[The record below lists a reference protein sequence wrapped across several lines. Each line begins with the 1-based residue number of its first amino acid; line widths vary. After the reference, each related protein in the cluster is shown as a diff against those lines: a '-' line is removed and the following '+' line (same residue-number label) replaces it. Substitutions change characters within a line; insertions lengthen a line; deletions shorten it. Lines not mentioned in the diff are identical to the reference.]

1 MKNLFPII
9 FNKKINKENN
19 YNQIINKLNK
29 KKINLAYLLL
39 PILAYTIII
48 FVAFQKKENAS
59 YYNGLPVNYVYSCYA
74 YDTSTP
80 NKAVAVSKYV
90 FIAKI
95 NNILRTDYFN
105 PTEVKKFI
113 FKKTIYHP
121 YTVYD
126 VDVIYNLKGELVN
139 DVELTHFGGIN
150 KDQKSYT
157 FDASNNGFK
166 FLNDGE
172 YYIVLASTF
181 YYNDSL
187 IITGSNEDSL
197 IPLGNIDDDVMN
209 DILNNKEVD
218 AKYNYVVNKINEY
231 KLAIKNE
238 ELPNDNSSILDDL
251 LNKISKYDVNY
262 KN

>member
-9 FNKKINKENN
+9 FNEKIKKESN

-29 KKINLAYLLL
+29 KSINFAYILL
-39 PILAYTIII
+39 PILTCILLVFILS
-48 FVAFQKKENAS
+48 QKDNKNL
-59 YYNGLPVNYVYSCYA
+59 YNGLPVSYTFSCYV

-95 NNILRTDYFN
+95 NSILRTDYFN
-105 PTEVKKFI
+105 PTEIKKFF
-113 FKKTIYHP
+113 FKKIKYTP

-139 DVELTHFGGIN
+139 NVELMHYGGIN
-150 KDQKSYT
+150 TDKKSYT
-157 FDASNNGFK
+157 FSSLNNDFK
-166 FLNDGE
+166 FLNTGE
-172 YYIVLASTF
+172 YYIILAAASYF
-181 YYNDSL
+181 NNSL
-187 IITGSNEDSL
+187 DIIAPYENSI

-209 DILNNKEVD
+209 DILNNNEVD
-218 AKYNYVVNKINEY
+218 YKYNYVIEKINEY

-238 ELPNDNSSILDDL
+238 ELPTGNSSILNDL
-251 LNKISKYDVNY
+251 LNKTSKYDVNY
-262 KN
+262 KK